1 MDAER
6 GPLEHGCES
15 ARSVSEMMNRG
26 HPRSGQAIRAK
37 RGIPQGG
44 CRPLWRLVHRRLS
57 EPRSSDNRTGST
69 IRISTDNN
77 NLNFTNMKTKASA
90 KL

>member
-1 MDAER
+1 MPSEGRLSMDANR
-6 GPLEHGCES
+6 PGT
-15 ARSVSEMMNRG
+15 VSEMMNRG
-26 HPRSGQAIRAK
+26 YPRSGQAIRAK

-44 CRPLWRLVHRRLS
+44 RRPLWRLVHRRLS
-57 EPRSSDNRTGST
+57 EPRSSDSRTGST

>member
-26 HPRSGQAIRAK
+26 NPRSGQAIRAK
-37 RGIPQGG
+37 RGIPSFGVQCTPAPFGG
-44 CRPLWRLVHRRLS
+44 WFIGGQVSREVLTTEL
-57 EPRSSDNRTGST
+57 
-69 IRISTDNN
+69 IS
-77 NLNFTNMKTKASA
+77 NL
-90 KL
+90 